1 MKRIMLAVLLCIC
14 IFLPL
19 GCNQTLPSATAKLGQ
34 EFQLNIGQ
42 SATLS
47 DAELKVKFDDVIE
60 DSRCPGDVV
69 CIWAGRVSC
78 MMEITIDNAIN
89 KTVLTQ
95 SGLTGDYTTE
105 QFQQYQLQ
113 FRVEPYPRTD
123 TEIKDS
129 DYRLLLTIT
138 KAP

>member
-14 IFLPL
+14 ILLPL
-19 GCNQTLPSATAKLGQ
+19 GCKQTLPSATVKLGQ
-34 EFQLNIGQ
+34 EFQLNIRQ

-47 DAELKVKFDDVIE
+47 DADLKVKFDDVIE

-105 QFQQYQLQ
+105 QYQQYQLR